1 MVTGCAGFI
10 GSSLVRALLDRGD
23 EVVGVDNFCTGKRTN
38 IAGLAPF
45 TCIEGDLLDMAV
57 AEEACRGVDVIYHHA
72 AIPFG
77 PQSLSTP
84 NNDANVTATLNI
96 LLAAQK
102 TKVRRIVYAG
112 SYSAYGESRN
122 LPNREDMAPDPVS
135 PYAVSK
141 LVGEYYMKS
150 FHRVYGMETVVLR
163 YFNVFGPR
171 QDENSPYSGAL
182 ARVIVRMLAHQHPV
196 IDGDGSQTREF
207 TYVDDVVQANL
218 LAGHAKASYVAG
230 QVLNVATGA
239 PVSFNEVLDIL
250 NGLIRYRGSV
260 PEFRCLADGQIR
272 ESLADISKARRLL
285 NYRPEVD
292 VREGLRRTVNWY
304 EGFMQN
310 QLGMAEAPAFA

>member
-1 MVTGCAGFI
+1 MTGCAGFI

-23 EVVGVDNFCTGKRTN
+23 EVVGVDNFSTGKRTN
-38 IAGLAPF
+38 ITGLSPF
-45 TCIEGDLLDMAV
+45 TCIEGDLTDISV
-57 AEEACRGVDVIYHHA
+57 AEAACRGVDVIYHHA

-77 PQSLSTP
+77 PQSVGAPS
-84 NNDANVTATLNI
+84 NDANVTATLNI

-102 TKVRRIVYAG
+102 CKVRRIVYAG
-112 SYSAYGESRN
+112 SYSAYGDTRN

-171 QDENSPYSGAL
+171 QDENSPYSGSL
-182 ARVIVRMLAHQHPV
+182 ARIIVRMLANEHPV
-196 IDGDGSQTREF
+196 IDGDGSQSREF

-218 LAGHAKASYVAG
+218 LAGNAKASSVAG
-230 QVLNVATGA
+230 QVLNVATGS
-239 PVSFNEVLDIL
+239 PVSFNEVLEIL
-250 NGLIRYRGSV
+250 NGLIRYRGTV
-260 PEFRCLADGQIR
+260 PEFRCLADAQVR
-272 ESLADISKARRLL
+272 DSLADISKARRLL
-285 NYRPEVD
+285 NFRPEVD

-304 EGFMQN
+304 EGLQASF
-310 QLGMAEAPAFA
+310 GMTETPAFA